1 MVSLELDVR
10 DEGDVPLV
18 VMRVRRL
25 LATTP
30 LSGEDQGRIGTVC
43 SELAQNIAKYAEH
56 GTIRVEAGPA
66 AGGWN
71 VRVQASDRGPGIADL
86 DAALRDHFS
95 SGGSLGLGR
104 PGIGRMMTS
113 LEVSSEVGV
122 GTRVSTE
129 RLCLLRAGLR

>member
-71 VRVQASDRGPGIADL
+71 VRVQASDRGPG
-86 DAALRDHFS
+86 
-95 SGGSLGLGR
+95 
-104 PGIGRMMTS
+104 P
-113 LEVSSEVGV
+113 
-122 GTRVSTE
+122 
-129 RLCLLRAGLR
+129 LLPPPPV

>member
-43 SELAQNIAKYAEH
+43 SELAQNIAKYAEC

-95 SGGSLGLGR
+95 SGGSLGLGL
-104 PGIGRMMTS
+104 PGISRMMTS
-113 LEVSSEVGV
+113 LEVSSQVGV
-122 GTRVSTE
+122 GTRILTE
-129 RLCLLRAGLR
+129 RLCILRRGSR

>member
-56 GTIRVEAGPA
+56 GTIRLEAGPA

-95 SGGSLGLGR
+95 SSGSLGLGL

-129 RLCLLRAGLR
+129 RLCLLRAGSR

>member
-66 AGGWN
+66 TGGWN

-95 SGGSLGLGR
+95 SSGSLGLGL

>member
-1 MVSLELDVR
+1 MVSLEVDVR
-10 DEGDVPLV
+10 EEGDVPLV

-43 SELAQNIAKYAEH
+43 SELAQNIAKYAQY

-95 SGGSLGLGR
+95 SGGSLGLGL
-104 PGIGRMMTS
+104 PGISRMMTS
-113 LEVSSEVGV
+113 LEVSSQVGV
-122 GTRVSTE
+122 GTRILTE
-129 RLCLLRAGLR
+129 RLCILRGGSR

>member
-95 SGGSLGLGR
+95 SGGSLGLGL

>member
-95 SGGSLGLGR
+95 SGGSLGLGL

-113 LEVSSEVGV
+113 KEVSSEVGV

>member
-95 SGGSLGLGR
+95 SSGSLGLGL

-122 GTRVSTE
+122 GTRVLTE
-129 RLCLLRAGLR
+129 RLCILRAGSR

>member
-10 DEGDVPLV
+10 EEGDVPLV

-30 LSGEDQGRIGTVC
+30 LSDEDQGRIGTVC
-43 SELAQNIAKYAEH
+43 SELAQNIAKYAKY

-71 VRVQASDRGPGIADL
+71 VRVQASDVGPGIADL

-95 SGGSLGLGR
+95 SSGSLGLGL

-122 GTRVSTE
+122 GTRVLTE
-129 RLCLLRAGLR
+129 RLCTLRAGSR